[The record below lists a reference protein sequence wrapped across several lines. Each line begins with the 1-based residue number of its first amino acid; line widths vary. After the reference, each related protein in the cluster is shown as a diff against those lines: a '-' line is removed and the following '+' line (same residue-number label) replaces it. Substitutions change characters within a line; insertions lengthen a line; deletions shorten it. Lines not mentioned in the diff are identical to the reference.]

1 MATGRMHIVQG
12 YLSDD
17 PQRTVR
23 VRIRDTEAFL
33 TIKGGS
39 SADGLSRYE
48 WEKTIPLNEAEE
60 LLELC
65 LPGVIDKHR
74 HIVPYKGH
82 KWEVDEFHGALEGL
96 TLAELE
102 VPAAD
107 TEFAIPPFIGKE
119 VSGDRRY
126 YNSQLRHLS
135 KPPENDNPCQ

>member
-1 MATGRMHIVQG
+1 MQG

-17 PQRTVR
+17 PERTVR
-23 VRIRDTEAFL
+23 IRIRDAEAFL

-48 WEKTIPLNEAEE
+48 WEKTIPLDEAKE

-74 HIVPYKGH
+74 HIVPYQGYE
-82 KWEVDEFHGALEGL
+82 WEIDEFHGDLEGL

-102 VPAAD
+102 VPCANAQ
-107 TEFAIPPFIGKE
+107 FALPPFISKE

-135 KPPENDNPCQ
+135 APPHDDI